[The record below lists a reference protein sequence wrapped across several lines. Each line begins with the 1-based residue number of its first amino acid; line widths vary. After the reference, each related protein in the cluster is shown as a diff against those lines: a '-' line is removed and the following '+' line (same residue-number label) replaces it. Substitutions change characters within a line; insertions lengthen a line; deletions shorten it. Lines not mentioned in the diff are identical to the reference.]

1 MATAEGTADAFAPPA
16 GMWFQRL
23 SAGSHLLHVVLQRSE
38 GLEGDLVHELGAA
51 GVRHGSVLQGARG
64 R

>member
-16 GMWFQRL
+16 EMWFQRL

-38 GLEGDLVHELGAA
+38 GLEGDLVHELSAA

>member
-1 MATAEGTADAFAPPA
+1 MRSPPPA